1 MDYEALK
8 NDHFVSFQLDPN
20 DKEYQEVEKE
30 FCRSMHPKDTNV
42 SGMNRPWSKIEKIE
56 RIQNPAEYLGLDLN
70 RSKTELICAEQA
82 GKKILDAAPT
92 LCKVP
97 PEQAVILGLA
107 RETQLIPPLP
117 TRHRP

>member
-20 DKEYQEVEKE
+20 DKEYQVVETE

-56 RIQNPAEYLGLDLN
+56 RIQNPHLWAAFKTNLEALQRSLSGVTVERTLYHGCKGEVTKSIN
-70 RSKTELICAEQA
+70 RNGFHYRMA
-82 GKKILDAAPT
+82 GENVGK
-92 LCKVP
+92 
-97 PEQAVILGLA
+97 
-107 RETQLIPPLP
+107 
-117 TRHRP
+117 

>member
-42 SGMNRPWSKIEKIE
+42 SGYISLNLSKDVLK
-56 RIQNPAEYLGLDLN
+56 
-70 RSKTELICAEQA
+70 
-82 GKKILDAAPT
+82 
-92 LCKVP
+92 
-97 PEQAVILGLA
+97 
-107 RETQLIPPLP
+107 
-117 TRHRP
+117 